1 MKMNRKTIALKK
13 ENALLSSN
21 EIVTMQTAITKIKN
35 TVEKIQ
41 TNVRVLLGS
50 GSQITYISKKLA
62 QKLKVIKEFDQEIHL
77 VTFGYKKIKGD

>member
-77 VTFGYKKIKGD
+77 VTFG

>member
-50 GSQITYISKKLA
+50 GSQITYISEKLA

-77 VTFGYKKIKGD
+77 VTFG